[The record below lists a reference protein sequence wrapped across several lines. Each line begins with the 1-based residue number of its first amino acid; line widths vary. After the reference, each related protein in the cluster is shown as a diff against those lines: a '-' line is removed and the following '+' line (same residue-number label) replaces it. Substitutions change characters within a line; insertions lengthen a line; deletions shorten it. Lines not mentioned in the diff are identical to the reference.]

1 MYKFAAAS
9 KQEIT
14 VFGAARP
21 GFSEQNVRDWI
32 EFMQR
37 QKIES
42 VCCLLPKKQLAP
54 YSNLLGTY
62 EQKFGHQRVCWT
74 PIEDF
79 TLVDI
84 KTLTEKILPFL
95 VTADQQGGKVVVHC
109 GGGVGRTGVVLAAWL
124 VHSRGF
130 SNQAAIAAVKQT
142 GRNPYEAAL
151 AAVFRGKNP
160 FKIIADLELLL
171 NQCRPPITYFQEK
184 ET

>member
-14 VFGAARP
+14 VFGSAKP
-21 GFSEQNVRDWI
+21 GYSEQNVRNWV
-32 EFMQR
+32 EFMQS
-37 QKIES
+37 QKIER

-54 YSNLLGTY
+54 YLDLLGIY
-62 EQKFGHQRVCWT
+62 EQKFGYQRVCWT

-84 KTLTEKILPFL
+84 KTLTENILPFL
-95 VTADQQGGKVVVHC
+95 VAADQQSEKVVVHC
-109 GGGVGRTGVVLAAWL
+109 GGGVGRTGLVLGAWL

-130 SNQAAIAAVKQT
+130 SNRAAIAAVKQT
-142 GRNPYEAAL
+142 GRNPYEAAI
-151 AAVFRGKNP
+151 AAVFQAKKP

-171 NQCRPPITYFQEK
+171 NQCRLPK
-184 ET
+184 

>member
-37 QKIES
+37 QKIER

-54 YSNLLGTY
+54 YLDLLGTY
-62 EQKFGHQRVCWT
+62 EQKFGYQRVCWT

-79 TLVDI
+79 TLADI

-95 VTADQQGGKVVVHC
+95 VEADQQGEKVVVHC
-109 GGGVGRTGVVLAAWL
+109 SGGVGRTGHILAAWL
-124 VHSRGF
+124 VHGRGF
-130 SNQAAIAAVKQT
+130 SNRAAIAAVKQT
-142 GRNPYEAAL
+142 GRNPYEAAI

-160 FKIIADLELLL
+160 FKIIADIELLL
-171 NQCRPPITYFQEK
+171 NQCRPPITYLQEK